1 MLQSEI
7 LREVTCERLMQL
19 LKIDPTKNM
28 RRFYE
33 LDIQP
38 NLFGGHSVIRSW
50 GRIGTKGQIKVELHD
65 NEMLAEHSCKKVR
78 LSKLNRGYK
87 FSRSSLNSP

>member
-1 MLQSEI
+1 MQQSEI
-7 LREVTCERLMQL
+7 LREVTCEKLMRLV
-19 LKIDPTKNM
+19 KIDPTKNM

-50 GRIGTKGQIKVELHD
+50 GRIGTKGQIKIELHD
-65 NEMLAEHSCKKVR
+65 DEILAEHSCKKVQ
-78 LSKLNRGYK
+78 LSKLNRGYTS
-87 FSRSSLNSP
+87 SRPR